1 MSIILR
7 SFACPVLT
15 TNNGLTENIY
25 QEQSFLKH
33 LEMAKNNDE
42 NTYINNAQSIE
53 IESGFFLLVNENKS
67 DEKQV
72 LTKKIDC
79 TYIQIHFCN
88 HGSAKLLFNEGRYG
102 IDILSSKSL
111 LLYNPT
117 QDLPINVELPP
128 GAQLISV
135 LISIEKL
142 HTFFTS
148 DAKIIHFLNEENK
161 DKKFYSDKAISADE
175 SIVLSQILTHNVQPA
190 MEELYLKAKIYE
202 LLSLYF
208 QPKSDDANNCP
219 YLDEEENVEKIRLAK
234 RIIIERMAEPP
245 TLKELANEIDL
256 PLAYLK
262 DGFKQIYG
270 ETVFNF
276 LWEYKMEY
284 ARRMLKTKK
293 YNVSEVSLEVGYS
306 TASHFIA
313 AFKKKFGITPK
324 KYMGKV

>member
-1 MSIILR
+1 ML
-7 SFACPVLT
+7 
-15 TNNGLTENIY
+15 
-25 QEQSFLKH
+25 
-33 LEMAKNNDE
+33 KNNDKR
-42 NTYINNAQSIE
+42 NDIYNAQGIE
-53 IESGFFLLVNENKS
+53 IESGFFLLISKNETSEIQFLNK
-67 DEKQV
+67 E
-72 LTKKIDC
+72 IDC
-79 TYIQIHFCN
+79 TYIQIHFCT
-88 HGSAKLLFNEGRYG
+88 HKSVKLLFNKGQYG
-102 IDILSSKSL
+102 IDILASKSL

-117 QDLPINVELPP
+117 QDLPLNVSLEPD
-128 GAQLISV
+128 AQLISI

-142 HTFFTS
+142 HTFFTA
-148 DAKIIHFLNEENK
+148 DAGIIHFLNKENK
-161 DKKFYSDKAISADE
+161 DKKFYSDKVISADE
-175 SIVLSQILTHNVQPA
+175 SIVLSQIMSHNVKPI
-190 MEELYLKAKIYE
+190 MEKLYLKAKIYE

-208 QPKSDDANNCP
+208 QPKSDVDNSCP

-245 TLKELANEIDL
+245 TLTELASEIDL

-284 ARRMLKTKK
+284 ARRMLNTKK
-293 YNVSEVSLEVGYS
+293 YNVSEVSHEVGYS

-324 KYMGKV
+324 KYMGKI

>member
-1 MSIILR
+1 MS
-7 SFACPVLT
+7 
-15 TNNGLTENIY
+15 
-25 QEQSFLKH
+25 
-33 LEMAKNNDE
+33 KNNDKRKII
-42 NTYINNAQSIE
+42 NTAQGIE
-53 IESGFFLLVNENKS
+53 IESGFFLLINQNETEQTQQSAK
-67 DEKQV
+67 E
-72 LTKKIDC
+72 IDC
-79 TYIQIHFCN
+79 TFIQIHFCMN
-88 HGSAKLLFNEGRYG
+88 ESVKLLFNEGKYG

-117 QDLPINVELPP
+117 QDLPMNVELAP

-142 HTFFTS
+142 HTFFTPE
-148 DAKIIHFLNEENK
+148 AGIIHFLNEENK
-161 DKKFYSDKAISADE
+161 SKKFYSDKAISANE
-175 SIVLSQILTHNVQPA
+175 SIVLSQITSHKVQPT
-190 MEELYLKAKIYE
+190 MEKLYLKAKIYE

-208 QPKSDDANNCP
+208 QPKSDTANNCP
-219 YLDEEENVEKIRLAK
+219 YLEEEDNVEKIRLAK

-245 TLKELANEIDL
+245 TLTELAKEIEL

-270 ETVFNF
+270 DTVFNF

-284 ARRMLKTKK
+284 ARRMLNTKK
-293 YNVSEVSLEVGYS
+293 YNVSEVSFEVGYS

-324 KYMGKV
+324 KYMGKI